1 MFSILEN
8 PTIIYSV
15 VTTLAI
21 VTLAFIIKL
30 NVRKAK
36 EQKQAGGIQYINQ
49 LKQLLSNLQKHR
61 GTSYRVLWG
70 ERSLESTL
78 HTMNSNIQSNVLSLD
93 SLNDISN
100 LTERWMAFKDH
111 WERLRAKNLSLE
123 PENSLE
129 QHNKI
134 ITTLIFL
141 MEDVAEQHYLS
152 QAQLKLDLRY
162 ETDMNWKNILIAA
175 EWAGQAR
182 ALGSGMLTSGHHG
195 SVERIRMS
203 FLHSKLKYLAAEKVA
218 GFQASQHLDAFTDII
233 QTELLDKKDPEVT
246 SKAYFD
252 KATIAIDACM
262 TEFDNELNQIER
274 ALH

>member
-1 MFSILEN
+1 MLSILEN

-15 VTTLAI
+15 ATTVAIIALAL
-21 VTLAFIIKL
+21 TIKIK
-30 NVRKAK
+30 VRKAK
-36 EQKQAGGIQYINQ
+36 GHKQADGIQYINQ

-70 ERSLESTL
+70 EHSLESTL
-78 HTMNSNIQSNVLSLD
+78 HIMNSNIQSNVLALD
-93 SLNDISN
+93 SLKDISN
-100 LTERWMAFKDH
+100 LSERWMAFKDH
-111 WERLRAKNLSLE
+111 WDRLRKKNLSLE

-129 QHNKI
+129 QHNKL

-152 QAQLKLDLRY
+152 QAQLHLDIHY

-203 FLHSKLKYLAAEKVA
+203 FLHSKLKFLAAEEVA
-218 GFQASQHLDAFTDII
+218 GFQASQHLISLTDTI
-233 QTELLDKKDPEVT
+233 QSELLNKIKPDVT
-246 SKAYFD
+246 AKVYFD
-252 KATIAIDACM
+252 KATTAIDACM
-262 TEFDNELNQIER
+262 KEFDSEIQQIER